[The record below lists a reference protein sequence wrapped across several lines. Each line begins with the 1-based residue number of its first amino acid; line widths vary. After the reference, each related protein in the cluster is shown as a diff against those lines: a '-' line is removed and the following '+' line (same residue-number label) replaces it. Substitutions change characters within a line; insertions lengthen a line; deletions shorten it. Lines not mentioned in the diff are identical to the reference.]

1 MNRSRRNQRRSP
13 HHWTAALRRRLSPRT
28 FLQRHAQVA
37 LDSLGRL
44 YRNRLSSLMTA
55 AVIGIALALPS
66 GLYLLLDNLDRLS
79 GSWAGQPSLSVF
91 LKKEVTESAAQQLA
105 ERMQTW
111 PGINTVQLVS
121 PDQAL
126 DEFSSRTGF
135 ADVLG
140 TLTENP
146 LPVVLIIKPMTT
158 HTAPAAAN
166 ALRERLGA
174 LPETEHAQLDLE
186 WVQRL
191 AAMVEIARR
200 GILIISA
207 LLALAVLLV
216 VGNTIRLEIQ
226 NRREEILVTKLIGA
240 TNAFVRRPFLYSGI
254 WYGVL
259 GALIAWLLVET
270 GFYLLSGPVS
280 QLAGLYESGFVLQ
293 TLPGQL
299 LLLLLS
305 GGMTLGLLGSWLAVG
320 RHLALIKPAC
330 PARLI
335 HRFILSN

>member
-1 MNRSRRNQRRSP
+1 MNRARRNQRRSP
-13 HHWTAALRRRLSPRT
+13 HHWTAALRRSLSPRT

-55 AVIGIALALPS
+55 AVIGIAMALPS
-66 GLYLLLDNLDRLS
+66 GLYLLLDNMDRLS
-79 GSWAGQPSLSVF
+79 GSWDGQPSLSVF
-91 LKKEVTESAAQQLA
+91 LKQEVSESVAQQLA
-105 ERMQTW
+105 ERVRTW
-111 PGINTVQLVS
+111 PEISSLQLIT

-126 DEFSSRTGF
+126 DEFSTRSGF

-140 TLTENP
+140 ALTENP
-146 LPVVLIIKPMTT
+146 LPVVLIVTPTSA
-158 HTAPAAAN
+158 HTAPAAAS

-174 LPETEHAQLDLE
+174 LPETELAQLDLE

-191 AAMVEIARR
+191 AAIVEITRR

-254 WYGVL
+254 WYGAL

-270 GFYLLSGPVS
+270 GFWLLSGPVS
-280 QLAGLYESGFVLQ
+280 QLAVLYQSGFALQ

-299 LLLLLS
+299 LLVLLG
-305 GGMTLGLLGSWLAVG
+305 GGMILGLLGSWLAVG
-320 RHLALIKPAC
+320 RHLAQIKPC
-330 PARLI
+330 
-335 HRFILSN
+335 